1 VHAARQP
8 GSLPGL
14 ASRLHYERHRPEQTT
29 LYRLVQQHAASFIA
43 HTEASTDAELPRF
56 IKDEFD
62 AFLECGIL
70 AHGFL
75 RLRCGECGHDK
86 LLAFSCKRRG
96 FCPSCGARRMS
107 QTAAHLVDHVI
118 PHVPVRQWVLSLPI
132 PLRVL
137 LAAQPEL
144 VTPVLQVVQRVVTRH
159 LLRQAGLKADEGHGG
174 AVTLIQ
180 RFGSAANLNIH
191 LHCLVLDGVYCCD
204 ADGSPAFI
212 EADAPTD
219 DELHALLQ
227 TVIAR
232 LMKMLT
238 RRGVLVED
246 MGQTYLA
253 EPDADGEEA
262 RTLRPLQAAAITYRI
277 AFGPRAGQKVLTLR
291 GAMPREDSA
300 RQPLCADIDGFSL
313 HAAVRVEAHD
323 RKRLEQLCRYIT
335 RPALSDERVQ
345 VNAAG
350 QVELKLKTPWRDGTT
365 HLVLSPLEFMQRLAA
380 LVPRPRLHLIRFHG
394 VLAPN
399 AKLRSLVVPQGPEVE
414 ERATAAVAASECV
427 VQTETNPDRPDRPH
441 RIAWARLLKRVFDI
455 DMQHCPNC
463 GAGELEI
470 IAAILGR
477 PAIQKILDHLVSD
490 PQPPPEAPGTRAG
503 AALHRLSRGRRQR
516 PSPSA
521 ALPPDSRG
529 GAAGRVGATGI
540 TPGSTPTSSPRLRPV
555 MARRPA
561 DLTAAAVAKPDS
573 CT

>member
-1 VHAARQP
+1 VRATAQQP
-8 GSLPGL
+8 QRAPDGAPV
-14 ASRLHYERHRPEQTT
+14 HYERHRPEQTT

-43 HTEASTDAELPRF
+43 HTEASTGAELPRF

-137 LAAQPEL
+137 LAARPEL
-144 VTPVLQVVQRVVTRH
+144 VTPVLQVVQRVLTRH
-159 LLRQAGLKADEGHGG
+159 LLGAAGLKAEEGHGG

-191 LHCLVLDGVYCCD
+191 LHCLVLDAVYRCG

-253 EPDADGEEA
+253 EPDADGEES

-291 GAMPREDSA
+291 G
-300 RQPLCADIDGFSL
+300 
-313 HAAVRVEAHD
+313 
-323 RKRLEQLCRYIT
+323 
-335 RPALSDERVQ
+335 
-345 VNAAG
+345 
-350 QVELKLKTPWRDGTT
+350 
-365 HLVLSPLEFMQRLAA
+365 
-380 LVPRPRLHLIRFHG
+380 
-394 VLAPN
+394 
-399 AKLRSLVVPQGPEVE
+399 
-414 ERATAAVAASECV
+414 
-427 VQTETNPDRPDRPH
+427 
-441 RIAWARLLKRVFDI
+441 
-455 DMQHCPNC
+455 
-463 GAGELEI
+463 
-470 IAAILGR
+470 
-477 PAIQKILDHLVSD
+477 
-490 PQPPPEAPGTRAG
+490 
-503 AALHRLSRGRRQR
+503 
-516 PSPSA
+516 
-521 ALPPDSRG
+521 
-529 GAAGRVGATGI
+529 
-540 TPGSTPTSSPRLRPV
+540 
-555 MARRPA
+555 
-561 DLTAAAVAKPDS
+561 
-573 CT
+573 